1 MVYLPVLNANDGYY
15 KSIWWLQP
23 VLPEIQ
29 SVFKC
34 WIIFSIII
42 NDEHCEE
49 DDGQGEQEEFFPRS
63 PALLKDI
70 KRETDSWE
78 NIAEDFGQG
87 EGRRGGGGGC
97 EKEGGVWIF
106 KTQVMHIILNC
117 SKVH

>member
-1 MVYLPVLNANDGYY
+1 MQTMDIIKAFDGYNQCY
-15 KSIWWLQP
+15 LRFPASR
-23 VLPEIQ
+23 
-29 SVFKC
+29 
-34 WIIFSIII
+34 FSIII

-70 KRETDSWE
+70 RRETDSWE

-106 KTQVMHIILNC
+106 KTQGMHKILNC